1 MDYKKANDFV
11 NIYLFSGRYEDREV
25 YLDFEGNLP
34 RNLANDLGIHHRD
47 IEETVFKIVSS
58 KLRPDLNNPFSVL
71 VADSQDWISNP
82 GVDAPPPTTL
92 FLCSLSL
99 VAESM
104 SSENNLSLNNYY
116 DRFLTAFD
124 ITDDGLKK
132 RIKTNFK
139 STEKLW
145 IDLNEWLTRHGGAR
159 HPNSKA
165 NNANKTIY

>member
-1 MDYKKANDFV
+1 MFRKTN
-11 NIYLFSGRYEDREV
+11 
-25 YLDFEGNLP
+25 
-34 RNLANDLGIHHRD
+34 
-47 IEETVFKIVSS
+47 
-58 KLRPDLNNPFSVL
+58 DLNNPFSVL

-145 IDLNEWLTRHGGAR
+145 IDLNEWLTRHGGALGIPTAKPIMPTKQFISYPISQALIR
-159 HPNSKA
+159 SGDKKISKISA
-165 NNANKTIY
+165 RTWI